1 MGRELLAVKEF
12 LLGQLSR
19 GEKFDA
25 EKLVEF
31 RTACEA
37 ASHDGPCPCGSD
49 RKFADCCKLDW
60 VMLRD
65 QFRVAEE
72 APLKAEAVEVKG
84 NGEDKEPSPKDVKW
98 LCRVGVMG
106 NGSIAVEQTPDAVGT
121 PPIRIAELLIGAYH
135 VVNFNATIGTMQ
147 AIIQRERP
155 IKGPSLRSAFKG

>member
-1 MGRELLAVKEF
+1 LIMGRELVAVKEF
-12 LLGQLSR
+12 LLAQLSR
-19 GEKFDA
+19 GEKFDE
-25 EKLVEF
+25 EKIIQF

-37 ASHDGPCPCGSD
+37 ASHDGPCPCGSE
-49 RKFADCCKLDW
+49 RRFGDCCKIDW

-72 APLKAEAVEVKG
+72 APVEVKG
-84 NGEDKEPSPKDVKW
+84 NGEDKEPTPSEVKW

-106 NGSIAVEQTPDAVGT
+106 NGSIAVEQTPDAAGT

-155 IKGPSLRSAFKG
+155 ARGPALRSAFKG